1 MSFSTRP
8 LLLIL
13 GMGLLSTWAGAS
25 DSTLAD
31 LAQLEAELTSALADV
46 EETAAGLRVASA
58 LRGGVRKAP
67 RGSHHPSPDEA
78 VAAPPQFPGSRIV
91 TNVTG
96 LVDPKLGKHP
106 PPGSGQTKSLN
117 GWANKPEAQVWA
129 LCYSSFTDNRD
140 NATAFHKQCD
150 MHDETMVFV
159 KNELNFTFGGY
170 VRCIVLLMPAS

>member
-1 MSFSTRP
+1 MFVA
-8 LLLIL
+8 LA
-13 GMGLLSTWAGAS
+13 LLSCLG
-25 DSTLAD
+25 LAR
-31 LAQLEAELTSALADV
+31 
-46 EETAAGLRVASA
+46 AAPTKQTE
-58 LRGGVRKAP
+58 VRHSS
-67 RGSHHPSPDEA
+67 G
-78 VAAPPQFPGSRIV
+78 PPQFPGSRIV
-91 TNVTG
+91 TSVTG

-129 LCYSSFTDNRD
+129 LCYSSFTDNSD

>member
-1 MSFSTRP
+1 MVLA
-8 LLLIL
+8 LLL
-13 GMGLLSTWAGAS
+13 GFGA
-25 DSTLAD
+25 AVR
-31 LAQLEAELTSALADV
+31 Q
-46 EETAAGLRVASA
+46 ASA
-58 LRGGVRKAP
+58 DSGRLPVGTIG
-67 RGSHHPSPDEA
+67 
-78 VAAPPQFPGSRIV
+78 AAPPQFPGSRIV
-91 TNVTG
+91 TNVAG

-129 LCYSSFTDNRD
+129 LCYSSFTDNSD

>member
-1 MSFSTRP
+1 MVP
-8 LLLIL
+8 ALLIGL
-13 GMGLLSTWAGAS
+13 GCSS
-25 DSTLAD
+25 
-31 LAQLEAELTSALADV
+31 
-46 EETAAGLRVASA
+46 ASA
-58 LRGGVRKAP
+58 GRP
-67 RGSHHPSPDEA
+67 

-159 KNELNFTFGGY
+159 QNELNFTFGGY
-170 VRCIVLLMPAS
+170 VRCIGLLMPAS